1 MSMLLGLM
9 LKKGDTRHTLV
20 GLYDKLNNLWKVFD
34 EWSLAPIGKGF
45 FVFTFSSIKDLHRIL
60 IVGV

>member
-1 MSMLLGLM
+1 MLLGLTVAGIDV
-9 LKKGDTRHTLV
+9 KERRYPT
-20 GLYDKLNNLWKVFD
+20 YNLWKVFD

>member
-1 MSMLLGLM
+1 M

-20 GLYDKLNNLWKVFD
+20 GLYDQLNNLWKVFD